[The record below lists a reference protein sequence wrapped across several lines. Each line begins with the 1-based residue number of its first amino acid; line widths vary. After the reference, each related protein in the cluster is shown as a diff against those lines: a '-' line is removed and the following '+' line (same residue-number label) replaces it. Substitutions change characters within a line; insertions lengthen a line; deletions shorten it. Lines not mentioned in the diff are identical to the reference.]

1 MAFAFIT
8 GDKLA
13 IISNKKVDKKAVAF
27 RVEVPKKFVDY
38 EILSMINFTA
48 DLFEKNGFR
57 VKDIV
62 YGGDLYSKKLD
73 NTYINVFVRGYA
85 QGIDKRISDDR
96 IDIYLAHKF
105 NTIYLEEFRNYDYYL
120 SVKQELAEAISSVN
134 SGKVSLLPIGGVK
147 RKLLK
152 PNYKYDVLYI
162 YEKYDEAIRNVLA
175 QYDNYKMYDGFDF
188 GNLSQKEREDEL
200 SKAKIVLYVSN
211 FDDAKGKKYI
221 PYAVYDII
229 SYGRPV
235 ITNNNIVK
243 NKEMIEIFDST
254 NMLSFKLRRMLQD
267 TDDKRENDAKVVRDN
282 MLKKKY
288 NCDIFTKI
296 KR

>member
-1 MAFAFIT
+1 MSKFGKIILFLVVMAFAFIT

-85 QGIDKRISDDR
+85 QGLDKRISDDR

-120 SVKQELAEAISSVN
+120 SV
-134 SGKVSLLPIGGVK
+134 
-147 RKLLK
+147 
-152 PNYKYDVLYI
+152 Y
-162 YEKYDEAIRNVLA
+162 
-175 QYDNYKMYDGFDF
+175 
-188 GNLSQKEREDEL
+188 
-200 SKAKIVLYVSN
+200 SN
-211 FDDAKGKKYI
+211 FAEFYI
-221 PYAVYDII
+221 RY
-229 SYGRPV
+229 
-235 ITNNNIVK
+235 
-243 NKEMIEIFDST
+243 E
-254 NMLSFKLRRMLQD
+254 
-267 TDDKRENDAKVVRDN
+267 
-282 MLKKKY
+282 
-288 NCDIFTKI
+288 
-296 KR
+296 